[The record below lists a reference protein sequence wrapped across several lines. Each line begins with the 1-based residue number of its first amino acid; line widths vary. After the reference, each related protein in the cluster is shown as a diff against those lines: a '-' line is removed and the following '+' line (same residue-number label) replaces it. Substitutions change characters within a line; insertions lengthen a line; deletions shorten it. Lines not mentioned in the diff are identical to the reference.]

1 MGKFEY
7 NVHDLIEINESFNN
21 AASVLFHNL
30 NKHVYLEI
38 IDREG
43 DKRCFTL
50 TKRDFKAIQVD
61 FFSSVLNDIIL
72 SGLDNELE
80 MSVKL
85 NSNVE
90 HFPVEIIF
98 TYQGSLHERYICNF
112 KELGFIY
119 NSLKKQKNS
128 QTI

>member
-7 NVHDLIEINESFNN
+7 NVHDLIEINEAFNN

-38 IDREG
+38 IDNEG

-50 TKRDFKAIQVD
+50 TKRDFKAIQTD
-61 FFSSVLNDIIL
+61 FFINVLNDIIL
-72 SGLDNELE
+72 DGLDDDLI

-85 NSNVE
+85 NPNVE
-90 HFPVEIIF
+90 SFPVEIVF
-98 TYQGSLHERYICNF
+98 TYQNHIHERYLCNF

-119 NSLKKQKNS
+119 NALKKQKASIN
-128 QTI
+128 